1 MVAHN
6 RILVSNYQ
14 RILEVYSDEA
24 FTEAVFPYFSTQM
37 NLKKTQEKITKEL
50 RSIEPDR
57 AVFVPIENLMQAF
70 QKYFGDE
77 VTYRLHFDIVK
88 QQYLK
93 QLKVTYSAG
102 MEIDVQQFFGVM
114 KDIYMLAAEK
124 RLLRAVILLS
134 FVSNNTI
141 TFQVGDTK
149 KRFDEI
155 DALIA

>member
-1 MVAHN
+1 M
-6 RILVSNYQ
+6 
-14 RILEVYSDEA
+14 
-24 FTEAVFPYFSTQM
+24 
-37 NLKKTQEKITKEL
+37 
-50 RSIEPDR
+50 
-57 AVFVPIENLMQAF
+57 PIENLIQAF

-114 KDIYMLAAEK
+114 KDIYMLASEK

-134 FVSNNTI
+134 FVIFSNL